1 MYIFKKKNIFSC
13 SKYYD
18 IKKKAQNILS
28 QRLHTIY
35 SIVLVCDILVFDQM
49 KNSLLKSLHQ
59 QLGPESTF
67 KLWILGTILDN
78 LGEKLIHTEAFVICS
93 IHVVW
98 ISIIL
103 FSINWFWNYHINS
116 CDSVATRVEPGDL
129 RQRHVAAAWVL
140 RTGGQAVPRAAAP
153 PPHGDHAQEDEAP
166 AHLQPGN
173 YAVVDSIK
181 KKKEKKRWM
190 RNCLWLWFWR
200 S

>member
-35 SIVLVCDILVFDQM
+35 GIVLVCDILVFDQM

-78 LGEKLIHTEAFVICS
+78 LGEKLIHSEAFVIFS
-93 IHVVW
+93 IHVHVVG

-103 FSINWFWNYHINS
+103 FSINWF
-116 CDSVATRVEPGDL
+116 
-129 RQRHVAAAWVL
+129 
-140 RTGGQAVPRAAAP
+140 
-153 PPHGDHAQEDEAP
+153 
-166 AHLQPGN
+166 
-173 YAVVDSIK
+173 
-181 KKKEKKRWM
+181 
-190 RNCLWLWFWR
+190 
-200 S
+200 